1 MNDDSIE
8 TIVDGLEPIALIIK
22 ENFDSEGLHFF
33 TPTLFPTSCV
43 YEAS

>member
-22 ENFDSEGLHFF
+22 ENFDSEGCISSP
-33 TPTLFPTSCV
+33 PTAFPNKLRI
-43 YEAS
+43 